1 MVFPHCVKKFE
12 KISMLI
18 LLEYFEDTY
27 ICRFHQNIAFRDASI
42 SINRWNMFDRTDQK
56 LSRTNNS
63 FKEASLVSRT
73 VSSKLSR
80 TSFPL
85 SPELLEVGQRLKK
98 NLNFAYVRISILQ
111 HQGGH
116 LVQPP
121 RRRYADCNSKILRI
135 ASDYLNDKFWITF
148 GVLHITYIAR
158 AGATRWTQ
166 DSRIPPVMFDP

>member
-1 MVFPHCVKKFE
+1 MVFHHCVKKFE

-27 ICRFHQNIAFRDASI
+27 IGRFHQNTAFRDASI

-63 FKEASLVSRT
+63 FKEASLVSRI

-85 SPELLEVGQRLKK
+85 SPELLKVGQRLEKGGSLCK
-98 NLNFAYVRISILQ
+98 NLNFATSKR
-111 HQGGH
+111 
-116 LVQPP
+116 PP
-121 RRRYADCNSKILRI
+121 GPTTKKALC
-135 ASDYLNDKFWITF
+135 
-148 GVLHITYIAR
+148 
-158 AGATRWTQ
+158 
-166 DSRIPPVMFDP
+166 